1 MPVWSLSDV
10 VKIVFKFAFYSSF
23 VLALAQFFI
32 WFVGFV
38 TRTYNY
44 ITEASNSAVSQHVP
58 SLLGCLM
65 HVLGID
71 AWITSAFAIFY
82 SASMFWIVAVS
93 YILTYKLG
101 EKVYKGALQV
111 FT

>member
-10 VKIVFKFAFYSSF
+10 IKIVFKFSFYTSF
-23 VLALAQFFI
+23 LLALAQFFI
-32 WFVGFV
+32 WFVGFI
-38 TRTYNY
+38 TRTYDFL
-44 ITEASNSAVSQHVP
+44 TASASSVASKTVP

-71 AWITSAFAIFY
+71 SWITSAFAIFY

-111 FT
+111 FS